1 MSSFNKM
8 KNDMQFKQARF
19 SLLAIVIFST
29 INLFSIIFSDFYIL
43 FSSYFT
49 NIFAF
54 IGYDGYVSNDMTFMG
69 VAIVLGLI
77 SVLPY
82 LICFLFAKKHVGWL
96 IGALV
101 LFSIDSAF
109 LLFDFIIY
117 LMAGDFSMIL
127 DVAFHAY
134 AIYALVIAVKYG
146 FKVKAD
152 KESPDAAPETETLT
166 YSEDMAN
173 TTRNLVIERKKAFTS
188 IGTVLICYIDGKEV
202 CRLKNG
208 ETKSFTAPV
217 GECAV
222 SMVLTSG
229 YAFSLATI
237 PAGTQDMKY
246 EASIKGGWD
255 TSSII
260 LTPIN

>member
-8 KNDMQFKQARF
+8 KNDMQFKQGRL

-101 LFSIDSAF
+101 LFSIDSVF
-109 LLFDFIIY
+109 LLFDFIIC
-117 LMAGDFSMIL
+117 LMAGDFSMII

-208 ETKSFTAPV
+208 ASTTIAIDGNPHKLDVLEPQSYKSASAVIREGYGTKN
-217 GECAV
+217 
-222 SMVLTSG
+222 VL
-229 YAFSLATI
+229 
-237 PAGTQDMKY
+237 
-246 EASIKGGWD
+246 
-255 TSSII
+255 
-260 LTPIN
+260 LTCKAAYRGVTPFIEMN